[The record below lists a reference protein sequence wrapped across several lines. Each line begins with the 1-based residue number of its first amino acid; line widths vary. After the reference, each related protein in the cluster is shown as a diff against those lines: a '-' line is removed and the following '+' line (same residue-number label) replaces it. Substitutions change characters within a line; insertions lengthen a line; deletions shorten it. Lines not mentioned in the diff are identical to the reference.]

1 MTAAASIAADLA
13 VLRASWQS
21 VRGGWMA
28 ARREA
33 RALIE
38 HRRVLVDTQAMT
50 RDGMQ
55 VVLRTRLRLIGD
67 TQTDVLRGWLDNATV
82 KDLDSTVAIHFQA
95 VEAAIDGWSVARAME
110 RLFARGTAAIGSLAA
125 MAATIER
132 ILTTPP
138 TFHAVLINPAL
149 WSGVVFA
156 LAGSAV
162 RRIVRWRL
170 RVLFRRNPPA
180 APVHA

>member
-1 MTAAASIAADLA
+1 MTSASVTADLA
-13 VLRASWQS
+13 ALRASWQS
-21 VRGGWMA
+21 VRGGWMV
-28 ARREA
+28 ARRDA

-38 HRRVLVDTQAMT
+38 HRRILVDTQAMT
-50 RDGMQ
+50 PDGMQ

-67 TQTDVLRGWLDNATV
+67 TQTDVLLGWLDSVTV

-110 RLFARGTAAIGSLAA
+110 RLLARGTAVIGSLAA

-138 TFHAVLINPAL
+138 TFHAVLVNPAL
-149 WSGVVFA
+149 WTSFAFA
-156 LAGSAV
+156 LTGSAV
-162 RRIVRWRL
+162 RCIVRWRL

-180 APVHA
+180 GLIRA